1 MNDKYQKL
9 LSKVKKYYKNT
20 NLICDIY
27 LENYH
32 NFYLYI
38 RLDYYK
44 KLKCYRIS
52 WIDLAHLESYS
63 IESSLSYEFF
73 SNTAFERLEQLSKDI
88 KIAKSTHELTDEYT
102 VTINNYLKDNQFN
115 TVFHRY
121 IPKETAYL
129 FNYLIVIFDHLPVKL
144 SGFLTEM
151 SEEIN
156 GKKNKYEYR
165 ETYNFDLFNDDLTNV
180 FSYEIV
186 GRGKQYYEENRVFFL
201 EKIKDTYYAVV
212 GGQEL
217 YVIEIMY
224 NEKQKRMS
232 GYCSCPCEFP
242 CKHLVAVIKSIRDNK
257 FRNFYKL
264 THKDSLLDKVMNF
277 NCILSIGIDDQ
288 GNNYLILEDGQIK
301 LLSIKNKDGISEWE
315 ILEDDEKETLTK
327 RLKEILK

>member
-9 LSKVKKYYKNT
+9 LTKVKKKYKNT

-44 KLKCYRIS
+44 KLKCYRLS
-52 WIDLAHLESYS
+52 WIDLAHLEKYNFDSVA
-63 IESSLSYEFF
+63 SYEFF
-73 SNTAFERLEQLSKDI
+73 PNDAYNRLLELAKDVKPSK
-88 KIAKSTHELTDEYT
+88 TNYELGNEYT
-102 VTINNYLKDNQFN
+102 VTINNYLNGSKFN
-115 TVFHRY
+115 VSFNRY
-121 IPKETAYL
+121 IPKNSDYL
-129 FNYLIVIFDHLPVKL
+129 FNYLIVLFDHLPVKL
-144 SGFLTEM
+144 SCFLTEM
-151 SEEIN
+151 AEEIN

-165 ETYNFDLFNDDLTNV
+165 DEYNFDLFNTDLTNV

-186 GRGKQYYEENRVFFL
+186 GRGKAYYEENRVFFL
-201 EKIKDTYYAVV
+201 EKIKDTYFAVV
-212 GGQEL
+212 GGQAL
-217 YVIEIMY
+217 YVIEIKY
-224 NEKQKRMS
+224 NEDKKKMS
-232 GYCSCPCEFP
+232 VYCSCPCDFA
-242 CKHLVAVIKSIRDNK
+242 CKHLVAAIIAIRNKK
-257 FRNFYKL
+257 FRKFYKL

-288 GNNYLILEDGQIK
+288 GVNYLILEDGLIK
-301 LLSIKNKDGISEWE
+301 LLSIKNKDGLSEWE